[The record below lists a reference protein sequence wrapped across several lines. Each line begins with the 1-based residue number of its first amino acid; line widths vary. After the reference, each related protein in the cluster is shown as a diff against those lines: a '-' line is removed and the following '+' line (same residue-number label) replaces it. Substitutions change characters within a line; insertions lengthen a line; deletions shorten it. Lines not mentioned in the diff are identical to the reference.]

1 METAAQ
7 SGDKPLAEELL
18 HFFVDSNEKESFAA
32 HLFTCYDLISPDVA
46 LEVGPALLTVLHT
59 SFSLQ
64 SSAGKSVGA
73 QLA

>member
-46 LEVGPALLTVLHT
+46 LEVRP
-59 SFSLQ
+59 SL
-64 SSAGKSVGA
+64 
-73 QLA
+73 